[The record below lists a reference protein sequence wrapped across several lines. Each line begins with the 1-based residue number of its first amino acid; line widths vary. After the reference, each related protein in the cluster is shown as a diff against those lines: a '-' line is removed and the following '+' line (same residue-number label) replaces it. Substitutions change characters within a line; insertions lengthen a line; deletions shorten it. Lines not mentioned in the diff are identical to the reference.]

1 MSGDQSNG
9 RIKLTWA
16 QIVAFIGWL
25 AMALLAYGAVDTRV
39 KVLEDRYDRLFQD
52 VKEMKADIKILVR
65 RDKP

>member
-9 RIKLTWA
+9 RIKLTWP

-25 AMALLAYGAVDTRV
+25 AMAFLAYGAVDTRV

-52 VKEMKADIKILVR
+52 VREMKADLKFLVQR
-65 RDKP
+65 ERQ